1 VNRYT
6 PGWLAL
12 IGAGVAY
19 ELHAVAHRST
29 TPGGSL
35 SSLIWRFSDRQ
46 KHPIRRR
53 FFVVGWVVLTGHFL
67 WRWIDV

>member
-1 VNRYT
+1 MNPYT

-19 ELHAVAHRST
+19 ELHAVAHRPT

-35 SSLIWRFSDRQ
+35 SSHVWRFNQ
-46 KHPIRRR
+46 HPVRRAV
-53 FFVVGWVVLTGHFL
+53 FVVGWTLLSAHLLFHFL
-67 WRWIDV
+67 